1 MQLLSHQPLVLQI
14 SLCLLLAISNFLL
27 LNFLL
32 LVLLKLELPLMLN
45 FFQFN
50 LNHFLVLGMFDV
62 QLLNM
67 LFSLLVDFPLLSLD
81 VLPMLV

>member
-1 MQLLSHQPLVLQI
+1 
-14 SLCLLLAISNFLL
+14 
-27 LNFLL
+27 
-32 LVLLKLELPLMLN
+32 MLN
-45 FFQFN
+45 FFQFH